1 MLLSELHWQHPERYS
16 SRQQSRIKLGGFV
29 GKMSFGGDLGRFMP
43 LLKLGEYLQVGKGTS
58 FGLGKY
64 KIREGYE
71 QISDNDTRNR

>member
-1 MLLSELHWQHPERYS
+1 M
-16 SRQQSRIKLGGFV
+16 